1 MRLLSKAQ
9 KEAGCTEFEIF
20 NEPDLDGAMGCPTV
34 HDGLTTDW
42 KAPNCQYFK
51 MFREA
56 ALAIKRVD
64 KRLLVGGP
72 ATSGCRWL
80 ESLAE
85 FTRAT
90 ETPIDFLSTHSYPN
104 DPTFGRW
111 EGGPGGQAQTDTQYK
126 AVAYAAKQARGIGL
140 PLYMTEWSS
149 DPGSRSPYVSAAAFS
164 VCSPPPGACSDPAL
178 RALLGQHDTTDT
190 AAWIIASVA
199 SLRHEGL
206 KAYSYWTFR

>member
-1 MRLLSKAQ
+1 MQPLPLRLLSKAQ

-80 ESLAE
+80 ESLSTYVSMGSAAR
-85 FTRAT
+85 RA
-90 ETPIDFLSTHSYPN
+90 H
-104 DPTFGRW
+104 
-111 EGGPGGQAQTDTQYK
+111 
-126 AVAYAAKQARGIGL
+126 
-140 PLYMTEWSS
+140 
-149 DPGSRSPYVSAAAFS
+149 PGSTW
-164 VCSPPPGACSDPAL
+164 G
-178 RALLGQHDTTDT
+178 G
-190 AAWIIASVA
+190 
-199 SLRHEGL
+199 
-206 KAYSYWTFR
+206 